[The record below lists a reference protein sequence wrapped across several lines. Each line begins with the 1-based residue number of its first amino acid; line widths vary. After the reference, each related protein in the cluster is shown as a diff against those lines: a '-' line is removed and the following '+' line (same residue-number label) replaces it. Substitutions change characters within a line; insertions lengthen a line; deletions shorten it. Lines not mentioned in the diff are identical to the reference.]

1 MNSHISILLRNNLS
15 CNWIYLS
22 CCQVYSYSLNLSHF
36 NRNRRDFFT
45 LLYTEFFLSKSKSFY
60 NKKAYSE
67 SHLLIKRHKLVK
79 GIMKIEKFKFESRKI
94 ILVNIFFSLKSV
106 KELKKVFLKNVMRA
120 TFIQIPIKALKQ
132 N

>member
-1 MNSHISILLRNNLS
+1 MNSHISILLRNSLS

-22 CCQVYSYSLNLSHF
+22 CSQVYSYSLNLSHF

-94 ILVNIFFSLKSV
+94 ILVNIFFFFK
-106 KELKKVFLKNVMRA
+106 
-120 TFIQIPIKALKQ
+120 IC
-132 N
+132 